1 MQKVTYLGPQESYG
15 FLWND
20 GEHYRFEKDATVDV
34 PDAVAV
40 YVTTQLN
47 TRNLPLGRE
56 AHDSGAQVFEKAVD
70 VKPSR
75 KVLALGGDD

>member
-20 GEHYRFEKDATVDV
+20 GEHYRFEKGEAAEV
-34 PDAVAV
+34 PDSVAE

-47 TRNLPLGRE
+47 PRNLPLGRE
-56 AHDSGAQVFEKAVD
+56 AHDSGAQVFEKAVNA
-70 VKPSR
+70 KPSR
-75 KVLALGGDD
+75 KVSALGGDD